1 MVTLPYWVVALIAIT
16 ILALIVI
23 LWSVKR
29 RRRPHLEFASSDEL
43 ATLVPSIVGLTQGT
57 MTEGNRVE
65 LVQNGEFFEWL
76 FRDLEAARHTI
87 NFEAFLTKKG
97 ELTHRLTGILS
108 KKAGDGVDVRMM
120 LDGTGGKHFG
130 HRDLKTLR
138 RSGVRARKY
147 HPVRLS
153 NLGVLNNRDHRKLVV
168 IDGRIAYV
176 GGHCF
181 VDSWLGDAQDKRHF
195 RDISARVEGP
205 AVRQFQSAFAENWIE
220 ETGEV
225 VGGPQYFPELEARGN
240 VKAHVVWLAPQGSPS
255 TLKLLHYM
263 AIRAARKSIT
273 IQNPY
278 FLPDP
283 DARNALLEAASRG
296 VKVRVMIPATE
307 ASDAPLVQH
316 ASHHHY
322 GTLLQGGVELFD
334 YERTL
339 LHQKVIVVDSCWA
352 AIGSTNFD
360 DRSFEVN
367 DEISLVVH
375 DEALAREL
383 EAIFESD
390 LAHARAVDL
399 REWRRRAPQ
408 HKLIDFCAY
417 LFNEQL

>member
-1 MVTLPYWVVALIAIT
+1 MVAIPYWVAGLVALT
-16 ILALIVI
+16 SLLLLVI

-29 RRRPHLEFASSDEL
+29 RRRPRLDFQSDAEM

-57 MTEGNRVE
+57 LTEGNQIE
-65 LVQNGEFFEWL
+65 LIQNGAFFERL
-76 FRDLEAARHTI
+76 FRDLEAAKNTI
-87 NFEAFLTKKG
+87 NFETFLTKKG
-97 ELTHRLTGILS
+97 ELTHRITEILS
-108 KKAGDGVDVRMM
+108 KKAGEGVEVRMM

-130 HRDLKTLR
+130 HKDLKTLR
-138 RSGVRARKY
+138 ESGVHARKY
-147 HPVRLS
+147 HPVRFS

-168 IDGRIAYV
+168 IDGRIGYI
-176 GGHCF
+176 GGHCL
-181 VDSWLGDAQDKRHF
+181 VDSWLGDAQDKQHF

-205 AVRQFQSAFAENWIE
+205 VVRQLQSAFAENWIE

-225 VGGPQYFPELEARGN
+225 VGGLQYFPELEPRGES
-240 VKAHVVWLAPQGSPS
+240 KAHAVWLAPQGSPS

-263 AIRAARKSIT
+263 AIQAARKSIT

-283 DARNALLEAASRG
+283 DARKALLDAAARG

-307 ASDAPLVQH
+307 ASDSPLVQH

-322 GTLLQGGVELFD
+322 GTLLKGGVQLFD
-334 YERTL
+334 YQRTL

-352 AIGSTNFD
+352 ALGSTNFD

-367 DEISLVVH
+367 DEISLAIH
-375 DEALAREL
+375 DDDIALEL
-383 EAIFESD
+383 EAIFERD
-390 LAHARAVDL
+390 LADAKPVDL
-399 REWRRRAPQ
+399 REWKRRPWG
-408 HKLIDFCAY
+408 HKLIDFCAF